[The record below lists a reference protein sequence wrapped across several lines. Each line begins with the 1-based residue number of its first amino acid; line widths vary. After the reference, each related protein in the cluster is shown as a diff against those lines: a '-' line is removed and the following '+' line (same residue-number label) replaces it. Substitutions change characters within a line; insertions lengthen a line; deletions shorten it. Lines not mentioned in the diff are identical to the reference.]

1 MSANGPEMLRLED
14 GGLQLDLC
22 PALGGSITG
31 LRWHHPARG
40 ESDLLRPTSPE
51 SIAKG
56 DIEAV
61 SCFPLTPF
69 SNRLRQGR
77 FTFEGREIVLPAN
90 TSEPHAQ
97 HGHGWRRPWQ
107 VAKAG
112 AGAAIL
118 RLEHKSGD
126 WPFDYTAEQRFRL
139 SAGSLEVE
147 FLARNDCDRPMPYG
161 FGLHPYFPRTP
172 KCLLRASVSGFW
184 ETDDEVMPVRHIAP
198 SPRLDPSA
206 GLPVA
211 ERCMDNAFTGW
222 SGRAVIDWPE
232 RAARLTM
239 TATAPLRVLVIYI
252 PPGEDY
258 FCAEPVSNTTDA
270 FNLVHQRSDTGML
283 VLPPGGSVS
292 ATVTLQP
299 VALINQTSSG

>member
-1 MSANGPEMLRLED
+1 MSTNGPEILQLEK

-31 LRWHHPARG
+31 LRWNHPAG
-40 ESDLLRPTSPE
+40 SSIDLLRPTSPA

-69 SNRLRQGR
+69 SNRLRRGR
-77 FTFEGREIVLPAN
+77 FTFEGRDIVLPAN

-97 HGHGWRRPWQ
+97 HGHGWQRPWR
-107 VAKAG
+107 VANAG
-112 AGAAIL
+112 AERAIL

-139 SAGSLEVE
+139 SAGGLEMELVV
-147 FLARNDCDRPMPYG
+147 RNDDDRPMPYG

-172 KCLLRASVSGFW
+172 KCLLSASVSGFW
-184 ETDDEVMPVRHIAP
+184 ETDGEVMPVRYIAP
-198 SPRLDPSA
+198 PPRLDPSA

-211 ERCMDNAFTGW
+211 ERSMDNAFTGW

-232 RAARLTM
+232 RTTRLTM
-239 TATAPLRVLVIYI
+239 IATAPLRVLVVYI

-258 FCAEPVSNTTDA
+258 FCAEPVSNITDA

-283 VLPPGGSVS
+283 VLPPGSSIS
-292 ATVTLQP
+292 AALTLQP
-299 VALINQTSSG
+299 DAIS

>member
-1 MSANGPEMLRLED
+1 MSANGLEILQLES
-14 GGLQLDLC
+14 GGLHLELC

-31 LRWHHPARG
+31 LRWSHPAG
-40 ESDLLRPTSPE
+40 GSIDLLRPTSPV

-77 FTFEGREIVLPAN
+77 FTFEGRDIVLPAN

-97 HGHGWRRPWQ
+97 HGHGWQRPWQ
-107 VAKAG
+107 AAN
-112 AGAAIL
+112 ASAERAIL

-139 SAGSLEVE
+139 SAGGLEVE
-147 FLARNDCDRPMPYG
+147 LAARNDSDRPMPYG

-172 KCLLRASVSGFW
+172 KSRLRASVSGLW

-198 SPRLDPSA
+198 PPRLDPST

-211 ERCMDNAFTGW
+211 ERSMDNAFTGW

-232 RAARLTM
+232 RVARLTM
-239 TATAPLRVLVIYI
+239 TATAPLRVLVVYI
-252 PPGEDY
+252 PPGENY

-283 VLPPGGSVS
+283 VVPPGGSITASVILRPD
-292 ATVTLQP
+292 AT
-299 VALINQTSSG
+299 N